1 MEQNQDLFADDHASL
16 GQLVDRLDQIPASEL
31 TAKWPKA
38 LSELVD
44 VLACE
49 LVRGGM
55 EPDLAKA
62 QARKLALVQAHY
74 MGGRAYYIPTGDHL
88 KAALRDRA
96 IWDEFNGR
104 NVEEL
109 SRVYNLSVPQIYAVL
124 ATQRRLLRDVWQLKL
139 DFGKRSAVCSM
150 VTPKS
155 NNSCK

>member
-38 LSELVD
+38 LSELID

-49 LVRGGM
+49 LVRGGL

-104 NVEEL
+104 NIDQL
-109 SRVYNLSVPQIYAVL
+109 ARKHGLSVPQTYAVV
-124 ATQRRLLRDVWQLKL
+124 AEQRQLSRARSQL
-139 DFGKRSAVCSM
+139 DMFS
-150 VTPKS
+150 
-155 NNSCK
+155 

>member
-1 MEQNQDLFADDHASL
+1 MDSSQENLDLFAEDHESL
-16 GQLVDRLDQIPASEL
+16 GQLVDRLDQIPAAEL

-38 LSELVD
+38 LAELVD

-49 LVRGGM
+49 LRRNGM
-55 EPDLAKA
+55 AAEKASA

-104 NVEEL
+104 NIDQL
-109 SRVYNLSVPQIYAVL
+109 ARKHGLSVPQTYAVV
-124 ATQRRLLRDVWQLKL
+124 AEQRQLMKCRMQHDL
-139 DFGKRSAVCSM
+139 FK
-150 VTPKS
+150 
-155 NNSCK
+155 

>member
-16 GQLVDRLDQIPASEL
+16 GQLVDRLDQVPASEL

-38 LSELVD
+38 LSELMD

-49 LVRGGM
+49 LARGGM
-55 EPDLAKA
+55 APELARA

-104 NVEEL
+104 NIDQL
-109 SRVYNLSVPQIYAVL
+109 ARKHGLSVPQTYAVV
-124 ATQRRLLRDVWQLKL
+124 AEQRQLM
-139 DFGKRSAVCSM
+139 KRRM
-150 VTPKS
+150 QRELF
-155 NNSCK
+155 

>member
-16 GQLVDRLDQIPASEL
+16 GQLVDRLDQIPVSEL

-49 LVRGGM
+49 LGRGGM
-55 EPDLAKA
+55 APDLARA

-74 MGGRAYYIPTGDHL
+74 MGGRAYYIPTGEHL

-104 NVEEL
+104 NIDQL
-109 SRVYNLSVPQIYAVL
+109 ARKHGLSVPQTYAVVAEQRQL
-124 ATQRRLLRDVWQLKL
+124 ARRRTQSEL
-139 DFGKRSAVCSM
+139 F
-150 VTPKS
+150 
-155 NNSCK
+155 

>member
-38 LSELVD
+38 LAELVD

-74 MGGRAYYIPTGDHL
+74 MGGRAYYIPTGEHL

-104 NVEEL
+104 NIDQL
-109 SRVYNLSVPQIYAVL
+109 ARKHGLSVPQTYAVV
-124 ATQRRLLRDVWQLKL
+124 AQQRQLN
-139 DFGKRSAVCSM
+139 RSRSQLEM
-150 VTPKS
+150 FS
-155 NNSCK
+155 

>member
-49 LVRGGM
+49 LARGGM
-55 EPDLAKA
+55 AQEQAKA

-74 MGGRAYYIPTGDHL
+74 MGGRAYYIPTGEHL

-104 NVEEL
+104 NIDAL
-109 SRVYNLSVPQIYAVL
+109 ARKHGLSVPQTYAVI
-124 ATQRRLLRDVWQLKL
+124 AEQRQLMKCRMQYAL
-139 DFGKRSAVCSM
+139 FK
-150 VTPKS
+150 
-155 NNSCK
+155 

>member
-1 MEQNQDLFADDHASL
+1 MDVNAENLDLFADDHESL
-16 GQLVDRLDQIPASEL
+16 GQLVDRLDQIPTTEL

-55 EPDLAKA
+55 DPELAKA

-104 NVEEL
+104 NIDQL
-109 SRVYNLSVPQIYAVL
+109 ARKHGLSVPQTYAVV
-124 ATQRRLLRDVWQLKL
+124 AEQRRIVRSSMQLKL
-139 DFGKRSAVCSM
+139 DV
-150 VTPKS
+150 
-155 NNSCK
+155 

>member
-1 MEQNQDLFADDHASL
+1 MEQNQDLFADDHVSL

-55 EPDLAKA
+55 AQEQAKA

-104 NVEEL
+104 NIDQL
-109 SRVYNLSVPQIYAVL
+109 ARKYGLSVPQTYAVV
-124 ATQRRLLRDVWQLKL
+124 AEQRLIN
-139 DFGKRSAVCSM
+139 
-150 VTPKS
+150 KS
-155 NNSCK
+155 KSQGVLF

>member
-31 TAKWPKA
+31 TTKWPKA

-49 LVRGGM
+49 LVRGGL
-55 EPDLAKA
+55 EPELAKA

-104 NVEEL
+104 NIDQL
-109 SRVYNLSVPQIYAVL
+109 ARKHGLSVPQTYAVV
-124 ATQRRLLRDVWQLKL
+124 AEQRKLLVHRLQRNLL
-139 DFGKRSAVCSM
+139 
-150 VTPKS
+150 
-155 NNSCK
+155 

>member
-49 LVRGGM
+49 LARGGM
-55 EPDLAKA
+55 AQEQAKA

-104 NVEEL
+104 NIDQL
-109 SRVYNLSVPQIYAVL
+109 ARKHGLSVPQTYAVV
-124 ATQRRLLRDVWQLKL
+124 AEQRELTKRRYQPDL
-139 DFGKRSAVCSM
+139 FG
-150 VTPKS
+150 T
-155 NNSCK
+155 

>member
-74 MGGRAYYIPTGDHL
+74 MGGRAYYIPTGEHL

-104 NVEEL
+104 NIDQL
-109 SRVYNLSVPQIYAVL
+109 ARKHGLSVPQTYAVVAEQRGL
-124 ATQRRLLRDVWQLKL
+124 TRRRLQPDL
-139 DFGKRSAVCSM
+139 FGYQ
-150 VTPKS
+150 
-155 NNSCK
+155 

>member
-49 LVRGGM
+49 LARGGM
-55 EPDLAKA
+55 GPEQAKA

-104 NVEEL
+104 NIDQL
-109 SRVYNLSVPQIYAVL
+109 ARKYGLSVPQTYAVVAEQRQL
-124 ATQRRLLRDVWQLKL
+124 TQRRHQPDL
-139 DFGKRSAVCSM
+139 FGHQ
-150 VTPKS
+150 
-155 NNSCK
+155 

>member
-49 LVRGGM
+49 LVRGGL

-74 MGGRAYYIPTGDHL
+74 MGGRAYYIPTGEHL

-104 NVEEL
+104 NIDAL
-109 SRVYNLSVPQIYAVL
+109 ARKHGLSVPQTYAVV
-124 ATQRRLLRDVWQLKL
+124 AEQRQLMKCRIQYAL
-139 DFGKRSAVCSM
+139 FK
-150 VTPKS
+150 
-155 NNSCK
+155 

>member
-1 MEQNQDLFADDHASL
+1 MDNTQENLDLFADDHESF
-16 GQLVDRLDQIPASEL
+16 GQLVDRLDQIPVAEL

-38 LSELVD
+38 LAELVD

-49 LVRGGM
+49 LARGGM
-55 EPDLAKA
+55 TSELALA

-104 NVEEL
+104 NIDQL
-109 SRVYNLSVPQIYAVL
+109 ARKHGLSVPQTYAVV
-124 ATQRRLLRDVWQLKL
+124 AEQRQLTRLRYQLDL
-139 DFGKRSAVCSM
+139 FEHRQDS
-150 VTPKS
+150 
-155 NNSCK
+155 

>member
-49 LVRGGM
+49 LARGGM
-55 EPDLAKA
+55 AQEQAKA

-104 NVEEL
+104 NIDQL
-109 SRVYNLSVPQIYAVL
+109 ARKHGLSVPQTYAVV
-124 ATQRRLLRDVWQLKL
+124 AEQRQLM
-139 DFGKRSAVCSM
+139 KRRIQRELF
-150 VTPKS
+150 
-155 NNSCK
+155 

>member
-16 GQLVDRLDQIPASEL
+16 GQLVNRLDQIPASEL

-55 EPDLAKA
+55 AQEHTKA

-104 NVEEL
+104 NIDQL
-109 SRVYNLSVPQIYAVL
+109 ARKHGLSVPQTYAVV
-124 ATQRRLLRDVWQLKL
+124 AEQRELTKRRHQPDL
-139 DFGKRSAVCSM
+139 FG
-150 VTPKS
+150 T
-155 NNSCK
+155 

>member
-1 MEQNQDLFADDHASL
+1 MDVNAENLDLFADDHESL
-16 GQLVDRLDQIPASEL
+16 GQLVDRLDQIPTTEL

-49 LVRGGM
+49 LARGGM
-55 EPDLAKA
+55 GPEQAKA

-104 NVEEL
+104 NIDQL
-109 SRVYNLSVPQIYAVL
+109 ARKHGLSVPQTYAVVADQRQL
-124 ATQRRLLRDVWQLKL
+124 TRRKVQGDFFTQQPD
-139 DFGKRSAVCSM
+139 
-150 VTPKS
+150 
-155 NNSCK
+155 

>member
-16 GQLVDRLDQIPASEL
+16 GQLIDRLDQIPASEL

-49 LVRGGM
+49 LARGGM
-55 EPDLAKA
+55 VPEQAKA

-104 NVEEL
+104 NIDQL
-109 SRVYNLSVPQIYAVL
+109 ARKHGLSVPQTYAVV
-124 ATQRRLLRDVWQLKL
+124 AAQRELTKRRHQIDL
-139 DFGKRSAVCSM
+139 FG
-150 VTPKS
+150 T
-155 NNSCK
+155 

>member
-1 MEQNQDLFADDHASL
+1 MEQHQDLFADDHASL
-16 GQLVDRLDQIPASEL
+16 GQLIDRLDQIPASEL

-38 LSELVD
+38 LAELVD

-55 EPDLAKA
+55 ESDLAKA

-104 NVEEL
+104 NIDQL
-109 SRVYNLSVPQIYAVL
+109 ARKHGLSVPQTYAVV
-124 ATQRRLLRDVWQLKL
+124 AHQRRLAYAARQCLLTL
-139 DFGKRSAVCSM
+139 E
-150 VTPKS
+150 
-155 NNSCK
+155 

>member
-1 MEQNQDLFADDHASL
+1 MEQHQDLFADDHASL

-55 EPDLAKA
+55 GQDLAKA

-104 NVEEL
+104 NIDL
-109 SRVYNLSVPQIYAVL
+109 LARKYGLSVPQTYAVV
-124 ATQRRLLRDVWQLKL
+124 AEQRKFLVSRLQRELL
-139 DFGKRSAVCSM
+139 
-150 VTPKS
+150 
-155 NNSCK
+155 

>member
-44 VLACE
+44 VLSCE

-55 EPDLAKA
+55 EQELAKA

-74 MGGRAYYIPTGDHL
+74 MGGRAYYIPTGEHL

-104 NVEEL
+104 NIDQL
-109 SRVYNLSVPQIYAVL
+109 ARKHGLSVPQTYSVVAE
-124 ATQRRLLRDVWQLKL
+124 QRQLT
-139 DFGKRSAVCSM
+139 KRRM
-150 VTPKS
+150 QRELF
-155 NNSCK
+155 

>member
-55 EPDLAKA
+55 AQEQAKA

-74 MGGRAYYIPTGDHL
+74 MGGRAYYIPTGEHL
-88 KAALRDRA
+88 KAALRDRV

-104 NVEEL
+104 NIDQL
-109 SRVYNLSVPQIYAVL
+109 ARKYGLSVPQTYAVV
-124 ATQRRLLRDVWQLKL
+124 AEQRLIN
-139 DFGKRSAVCSM
+139 
-150 VTPKS
+150 KS
-155 NNSCK
+155 KSQGVLF

>member
-1 MEQNQDLFADDHASL
+1 MDAKAENLDLFADDHESL

-55 EPDLAKA
+55 AQEQAKA

-104 NVEEL
+104 NIDHL
-109 SRVYNLSVPQIYAVL
+109 ARKHGLSVPQTYAVV
-124 ATQRRLLRDVWQLKL
+124 AEQRQLSRSRSQL
-139 DFGKRSAVCSM
+139 DMFS
-150 VTPKS
+150 
-155 NNSCK
+155 

>member
-1 MEQNQDLFADDHASL
+1 MEQHQDLFADDHTSL
-16 GQLVDRLDQIPASEL
+16 GQLVDRLDQIPVSEL

-38 LSELVD
+38 LAELVD

-55 EPDLAKA
+55 VPELAKA

-104 NVEEL
+104 NIDVLARRYKL
-109 SRVYNLSVPQIYAVL
+109 SAPQIYAIISS
-124 ATQRRLLRDVWQLKL
+124 QRKIQLECRQQRLFL
-139 DFGKRSAVCSM
+139 F
-150 VTPKS
+150 
-155 NNSCK
+155 

>member
-1 MEQNQDLFADDHASL
+1 MEQHQDLFADDHTSL

-49 LVRGGM
+49 LARGGM
-55 EPDLAKA
+55 AQEQAKA

-74 MGGRAYYIPTGDHL
+74 MGGRAYYIPTGEHL

-104 NVEEL
+104 NIDAL
-109 SRVYNLSVPQIYAVL
+109 ARKHGLSVPQTYAVV
-124 ATQRRLLRDVWQLKL
+124 AEQRQLMKCRMQYAL
-139 DFGKRSAVCSM
+139 FK
-150 VTPKS
+150 
-155 NNSCK
+155 

>member
-1 MEQNQDLFADDHASL
+1 MDQNQDLFADDHASL

-49 LVRGGM
+49 LVRGGI

-74 MGGRAYYIPTGDHL
+74 MGGRAYYIPTGEHL

-104 NVEEL
+104 NIDQL
-109 SRVYNLSVPQIYAVL
+109 ARKHGLSVPQTYAVV
-124 ATQRRLLRDVWQLKL
+124 AEQRQLTRLRYQPDLFR
-139 DFGKRSAVCSM
+139 
-150 VTPKS
+150 
-155 NNSCK
+155 

>member
-44 VLACE
+44 VLAYE

-55 EPDLAKA
+55 EPELAKA

-104 NVEEL
+104 NIDQL
-109 SRVYNLSVPQIYAVL
+109 ARKHGLSVPQTYAVV
-124 ATQRRLLRDVWQLKL
+124 AEQRELTRRRHQQDL
-139 DFGKRSAVCSM
+139 FGY
-150 VTPKS
+150 
-155 NNSCK
+155 

>member
-1 MEQNQDLFADDHASL
+1 MMDANAENLDLFADDHESL
-16 GQLVDRLDQIPASEL
+16 GQLVDRLDQIPTTEL

-55 EPDLAKA
+55 EPELAKA

-104 NVEEL
+104 NIDQL
-109 SRVYNLSVPQIYAVL
+109 ARKHGLSVPQTYAVVADQRKL
-124 ATQRRLLRDVWQLKL
+124 TRRKVQGDFFTQQPD
-139 DFGKRSAVCSM
+139 
-150 VTPKS
+150 
-155 NNSCK
+155 

>member
-1 MEQNQDLFADDHASL
+1 MEQHQDLFADDHASL

-49 LVRGGM
+49 LARGGM
-55 EPDLAKA
+55 APDLARA

-74 MGGRAYYIPTGDHL
+74 MGGRAYYIPTGEHL

-104 NVEEL
+104 NIDQL
-109 SRVYNLSVPQIYAVL
+109 ARKHGLSVPQTYAVV
-124 ATQRRLLRDVWQLKL
+124 AEQRVLTRRRNQI
-139 DFGKRSAVCSM
+139 DFFDG
-150 VTPKS
+150 
-155 NNSCK
+155 

>member
-49 LVRGGM
+49 LARGGM
-55 EPDLAKA
+55 APDLARA

-74 MGGRAYYIPTGDHL
+74 MGGRAYYIPTGEHL

-104 NVEEL
+104 NIDQL
-109 SRVYNLSVPQIYAVL
+109 ARKYGLSVPQTYAVV
-124 ATQRRLLRDVWQLKL
+124 AEQRQLTRLRYQPDLFR
-139 DFGKRSAVCSM
+139 
-150 VTPKS
+150 
-155 NNSCK
+155 

>member
-49 LVRGGM
+49 LVRGGL

-62 QARKLALVQAHY
+62 QARKLALAQAHY
-74 MGGRAYYIPTGDHL
+74 MGGRAYYIPTGEHL

-104 NVEEL
+104 NIDQL
-109 SRVYNLSVPQIYAVL
+109 SRKHGLSVPQTYAVV
-124 ATQRRLLRDVWQLKL
+124 AEQRELNRRRHQPDLFDDQ
-139 DFGKRSAVCSM
+139 
-150 VTPKS
+150 
-155 NNSCK
+155 